1 MSFSN
6 YLYDIK
12 ADRHSFQMNN
22 IDLSIVNAI
31 RRIILSEIPVVA
43 FYGEDEPTVDILF
56 NSSPLHNEFMIHRI
70 GLIPIHVTEDI
81 TEVYNDDDYVFELN
95 VENKEGQTINITTEH
110 ITGTYK
116 NNKLSKIELSKL
128 FPPNKI
134 TKHHILIT
142 RLRAGEHLHFKAR
155 AIKRTG
161 QLNAC
166 FSPVSLSNFYFVQ
179 DETEA
184 NTKDNVLDKEISYY
198 KNEYG
203 DPTKIN
209 FQIESLNGLSYKYLF
224 KKAID
229 IIIEK
234 LENIIIHL
242 TNKTEI
248 SIEDVPNCPNSIN
261 FHINNEDDTIGN
273 LIQSLIH
280 NKYIRNSTD
289 NQCSYIG
296 YICPHPL
303 INKLI
308 IRITLEN
315 TTNKDDYYHFLITN
329 CKEIIKIMDDIK
341 NEWISFK

>member
-1 MSFSN
+1 MPFSN

-12 ADRHSFQMNN
+12 ADRHSFQMDN
-22 IDLSIVNAI
+22 IDLSIVNSI
-31 RRIILSEIPVVA
+31 RRIILAEIPVVA
-43 FYGEDEPTVDILF
+43 FYGEDEPTIEILF

-81 TEVYNDDDYVFELN
+81 TEIYNDDDYIFELN
-95 VENKEGQTINITTEH
+95 VENKEGQSINITTEH

-116 NNKLSKIELSKL
+116 GNKLSKTDLNKL
-128 FPPNKI
+128 FPPNII

-142 RLRAGEHLHFKAR
+142 RLRAGEHLHFKAK

-179 DETEA
+179 DDDVA
-184 NTKDNVLDKEISYY
+184 STKDNILDKERSYY
-198 KNEYG
+198 KNDYG
-203 DPTKIN
+203 EPTKIN

-229 IIIEK
+229 IIIQK
-234 LENIIIHL
+234 LETIIIHL
-242 TNKTEI
+242 TNKTDI
-248 SIEDVPNCPNSIN
+248 TIEDVPNCPNSIN

-280 NKYIRNSTD
+280 NKYIRNSND
-289 NQCSYIG
+289 ECSYIG

-303 INKLI
+303 IHKLI
-308 IRITLEN
+308 IRITLQN
-315 TTNKDDYYHFLITN
+315 TTNKDDYYNFLITN
-329 CKEIIKIMDDIK
+329 CKEIIKIMEDIK
-341 NEWISFK
+341 TDWNNFK